1 MKICFLKNLSIKK
14 IFHLLFFISV
24 WLSLDTNFE
33 NWFFGEK
40 IQDQFI
46 FLRSLLAFIIFIPFV
61 ILNYKNFS
69 YNSKNIFLYFFIL
82 IFIIQIFTFFFVQ
95 KTFIYSYYFFLSIF
109 TIIIFYNVKYNL
121 LKKLFFISLFF
132 VFVLFFLFTI
142 SNFVLML
149 QSVDNSNLY
158 SGFPQKLFYTDYSNN
173 TARSSGL
180 SRLGILINIFSI
192 NYVIYKKK
200 YKNFFLATYI
210 LSGFFLLLM
219 QSRLAIFFY
228 IIFNIFIFFYFKK
241 KINIKIN
248 LYKIILIFFIPI
260 FLSITF
266 GSIKQMYNFKQ
277 QEKYFNNNKDNIDKI
292 FIKPHFSDGLIRPLD
307 PQSFTSQR
315 WNDWEKIIATNKNY
329 FLGNGIMG
337 DRYLIN
343 QSASN
348 AILYTYASSGI
359 LGVAILL
366 VLYFQIGLQSLG
378 YLFIK
383 KFNKKLLFFDFIIIF
398 FISFLVFRS
407 IFETG
412 FVLFGIDYIIFI
424 LSLSFLFKKNKIK
437 EKDFNTLIKK
447 IFGLNKILIN
457 HPK

>member
-1 MKICFLKNLSIKK
+1 
-14 IFHLLFFISV
+14 
-24 WLSLDTNFE
+24 
-33 NWFFGEK
+33 
-40 IQDQFI
+40 
-46 FLRSLLAFIIFIPFV
+46 
-61 ILNYKNFS
+61 
-69 YNSKNIFLYFFIL
+69 
-82 IFIIQIFTFFFVQ
+82 
-95 KTFIYSYYFFLSIF
+95 
-109 TIIIFYNVKYNL
+109 
-121 LKKLFFISLFF
+121 
-132 VFVLFFLFTI
+132 
-142 SNFVLML
+142 ML
-149 QSVDNSNLY
+149 QTFDSSNLY
-158 SGFPQKLFYTDYSNN
+158 SNFPQKLFYTDYSNN
-173 TARSSGL
+173 TARSTGL

-192 NYVIYKKK
+192 IYLIYKKK

-210 LSGFFLLLM
+210 LSGFFLLLL

-260 FLSITF
+260 FLSVTF
-266 GSIKQMYNFKQ
+266 ASVKQMYNFKQ
-277 QEKYFNNNKDNIDKI
+277 QEKNYYNNKDNIDKI

-315 WNDWEKIIATNKNY
+315 WNDWGKIIATNKNY

-412 FVLFGIDYIIFI
+412 FVLFSIDYIIFI
-424 LSLSFLFKKNKIK
+424 LSLSFLLKKNKIK